1 MATNT
6 KLTHKGTKK
15 ATHTVISGA
24 EFYFSRPVNSK
35 KKKGVTFVSI
45 SGQNPNTGK
54 IEKVRLSAR
63 QLNALKK
70 VIMS

>member
-35 KKKGVTFVSI
+35 KKGVTFVNI

-70 VIMS
+70 VIMA